1 MICTQSA
8 LNGYS
13 IMWLY
18 VMFDLPTETKAQRR
32 DAARFRKDL
41 LKDGF
46 DFVYDCNDSDGFA
59 SGMQRIIDGEYKQEN
74 VVDINLFGWFTIFF
88 VIIGIVVWQNN
99 AYEKENYFYKDIL
112 EIIEQEEKTNHRR
125 EASL

>member
-32 DAARFRKDL
+32 HAARFRKDL

-46 DFVYDCNDSDGFA
+46 SMHQFSVYVRHCA
-59 SGMQRIIDGEYKQEN
+59 SNEAAAVHIRRIKNMVPDEGLISVLKVTDKQFGDTIRFIGRKRQPPPEKPMQLE
-74 VVDINLFGWFTIFF
+74 FF
-88 VIIGIVVWQNN
+88 
-99 AYEKENYFYKDIL
+99 
-112 EIIEQEEKTNHRR
+112 
-125 EASL
+125 